1 MPTSEGSSTTPRS
14 DPDVRLLLDTNALLW
29 LLDDDERLG
38 PRARVRVQ
46 AADLLAVSV
55 ASLWEI
61 AIKVSLDK
69 IAPIPGLPA
78 AVRDLGFRRLDI
90 ADEHLDVLAGLPHLH
105 RDPFDRLLI
114 SQAVVERLTVLTADG
129 DFARYEVSVLDAQ
142 R

>member
-1 MPTSEGSSTTPRS
+1 M
-14 DPDVRLLLDTNALLW
+14 RLLLDTNALLW

-38 PRARVRVQ
+38 QRARVRVQ

-69 IAPIPGLPA
+69 IAPIPGLHA
-78 AVRDLGFRRLDI
+78 AVRDLGFRRIDI
-90 ADEHLDVLAGLPHLH
+90 TDEHLDAVAALPYHH

-114 SQAVVERLTVLTADG
+114 SQALVEKLTVLTADR
-129 DFARYEVSVLDAQ
+129 DFARYEVAVVDARQ
-142 R
+142 

>member
-1 MPTSEGSSTTPRS
+1 MP
-14 DPDVRLLLDTNALLW
+14 LLLDTNALLW

-38 PRARVRVQ
+38 PRARAQVQ

-69 IAPIPGLPA
+69 IAPIPGLHA
-78 AVRDLGFRRLDI
+78 AVRDLGFRRLEISDK
-90 ADEHLDVLAGLPHLH
+90 HLDALAGLPFLH

-114 SQAVVERLTVLTADG
+114 SQAMVERLTILTADR
-129 DFARYEVSVLDAQ
+129 DFAGYDVSVADA
-142 R
+142 RR